1 LTHYSEL
8 SIPGLRLWISLGCS
22 AEERATPQ
30 PVDIDIKIQFA
41 QELLGCSTDK
51 LSDVVCYDTLVKQVI
66 NALQNRSFHLIEFLA
81 AFIFAAVEKQLQKA
95 EAIVEVTVT
104 KAHHPVPHV
113 QKGIAF
119 KYCRRVS
126 QKSSSL

>member
-1 LTHYSEL
+1 VAHYSEL

-22 AEERATPQ
+22 EEERATPQ
-30 PVDIDIKIQFA
+30 PVDIDIKIQFV

-51 LSDVVCYDTLVKQVI
+51 LSDVVCYDTLVKKVI
-66 NALQNRSFHLIEFLA
+66 AALQNRSFHLIEFLA
-81 AFIFAAVEKQLQKA
+81 ASIFAAVEKQLHQI
-95 EAIVEVTVT
+95 EAIIGVTVT

-119 KYCRRVS
+119 KFCGRVS
-126 QKSSSL
+126 QKSISP